1 MLFATELL
9 LTLVVCFSGFALVS
23 YVLFEE
29 DAVFDITD
37 FNVLHVF
44 LLVVALASVCSDNAS
59 KAV

>member
-29 DAVFDITD
+29 DAFFDITD